1 MEFVGA
7 RAKNANQHTR
17 VRATAVVT
25 RADNAA
31 ARAVI
36 RVVNTRS
43 AVAGVVVPSGWVLVQ
58 LLLPAASRIF
68 VPRLQF

>member
-7 RAKNANQHTR
+7 RAKNANRHTR

-43 AVAGVVVPSGWVLVQ
+43 AVAGVVPCGWVLVQ